1 MPTPANRAKIQLV
14 RGSYSNI
21 SASIADLV
29 DGELCY
35 AKDLNRLFMV
45 EGSTLTPVEADAEGI
60 EDTVAAALAGGTG
73 IDITYDDPVDT
84 ITVDLADTAVTPATY
99 GSSTEIPQ
107 ITVDQQGRITSAT
120 TAAISTDMTVAADS
134 GSNETISIGTDTFT
148 IAGGTGLTS
157 TTTTDTVTVDLD
169 DTAVTPAQYGSSSA
183 IPIITVDQQGRIT
196 AASEVNFDTQTLA
209 LSVHNQT
216 GADLSKGDAVYVS
229 GTHTSGKPTVAL
241 ADNDGT
247 NTYPAIG
254 LVGADITDGT
264 DGEVIISGQLTN
276 VDTSTYSAGAAL
288 YIDSTPGAVTTTRPT
303 ASTEKV
309 QKVGLVTRSHASSG
323 SILIIG
329 AGRTN
334 DVNNEI
340 VALTGV
346 ALNDSDLGTFTGT
359 TITDN
364 SSIKTALQELETK
377 TETAIVDADIS
388 ATAEIAVSKLAN
400 GTARQLLQTSANGN
414 DVEFTS
420 NVDVPGTLD
429 VTGDATFDQ
438 AVTITG
444 DLTVN
449 GTTTTID
456 STTLTVEDK
465 NIELGTVA
473 TPTDV
478 TADGGGITL
487 KGSTDHTIIWT
498 DSTDSWDFSEHVDI
512 ASAKEYRIGG
522 TKVLD
527 ATSLGSTVVSSSLTS
542 VGTISTGTWNGTAIG
557 VAYGG
562 TGLTAA
568 PTNGQ
573 LAIGNGTG
581 YTLAT
586 LTAGTNITITE
597 ASGSITIDST
607 AGNGTVTSV
616 DIATGTGL
624 SSTGGPITTS
634 GTITLSLDNTI
645 NAVTEFQLN
654 GTSVLGFSGS
664 DRILDNVI
672 VDGGTY

>member
-527 ATSLGSTVVSSSLTS
+527 ATSLGSAVVSSSLTS

>member
-14 RGSYSNI
+14 RGSFSNI

-527 ATSLGSTVVSSSLTS
+527 ATSLGSAVVSSSLTS

-586 LTAGTNITITE
+586 LTAGSNITITE

>member
-14 RGSYSNI
+14 RGSFSNI

-99 GSSTEIPQ
+99 GSSTKIPQ
-107 ITVDQQGRITSAT
+107 VTVDQQGRITSAT

-527 ATSLGSTVVSSSLTS
+527 ATSLGSAVVSSSLTS